1 MAWERK
7 NNKLEIQILH
17 SKKVKNS
24 TIWRNWLNYNGMKE
38 NFSGAFHFF
47 PAICNIIFI
56 YDPQE
61 LHEKNN
67 FSLKELHDQIQEG
80 KHSLVLH
87 SSIG

>member
-1 MAWERK
+1 ME
-7 NNKLEIQILH
+7 LF
-17 SKKVKNS
+17 
-24 TIWRNWLNYNGMKE
+24 T
-38 NFSGAFHFF
+38 FF

-61 LHEKNN
+61 LRETNN
-67 FSLKELHDQIQEG
+67 FSLKELHDQIHRG